1 MNVEK
6 HQKKGVKDTFLKK
19 RGKGESLLSY
29 VTPPLFGVFAWLFAG
44 CHVMFGAYP
53 LAFALLAAVRGNPLF
68 VWTGAVLGG
77 LTMPHD
83 GIAYAVF
90 YTLLLVLRLLFSFP
104 RKNSEEGEGY
114 FRELPQLQI
123 TSAILTGTAVGAWQ
137 LVTAGLTTHVLLFAA
152 ACVAL
157 PAICT
162 ALFAGVFA
170 AELQFDDLLGTRRYR
185 RGEVPLAGM
194 SPLYVEAGLI
204 TLFSAIAYAL
214 YQYDLFGL
222 SLGNCAATL
231 FTLSFAKRRGALR
244 GCVSGMLLALSVAP
258 TLAPA
263 FGILGLLSGALFSH
277 GTGYALM
284 LGIGGAALC
293 ASYFGGAGGLLGLL
307 PEMGVTALLSWPL
320 YLKMQATADG
330 TPTVA
335 GESDRAVDY
344 ATESVMVRQNEGQD
358 GLRLLSDALLSVSD
372 SFRREGMAE
381 ESPELADYFSLCDRV
396 CNRFCPTCQSRAL
409 CWEGERSCVSSIG
422 RIAEELRHCG
432 TLRPG
437 SDSFFPAFCDKEGA
451 ILRGIRSEA
460 AALCGDKRKSAHS
473 ALVATEYMML
483 SRLLGEE
490 SRTRGEEREP
500 NRELAARLQAAVT
513 AELPQLA
520 DCTLLVRGK
529 RRLCISLGTRAL
541 RPLGEHA
548 EDIHRLLERETGLS
562 LSQPKYEEINRIG
575 TLCMMARRRFGFTAA
590 TAVAA
595 YQDGEISGDVVTWFE
610 DEQGDYNHALLSDGM
625 GSGRRAARASQ
636 LVCSFM
642 EQFLGAGCGAPY
654 TVEMMH
660 HLLRG
665 RSEEVSAT
673 VDLFSL
679 DGISG
684 QGAFLK
690 CGAVSSYIKR
700 GDSLYRVRTKTPPI
714 GILKEYG
721 GEVVTF
727 DMQAGDTVIIM
738 SDGVCPEGEEATW
751 FMQKLNEDLREDP
764 QKAARQM
771 LALAAQKSGVEDDR
785 SVMLIS
791 VYELPQATAVEGKSA
806 DAA

>member
-6 HQKKGVKDTFLKK
+6 HQNEGVKDTFLKK
-19 RGKGESLLSY
+19 RGRGESLISY
-29 VTPPLFGVFAWLFAG
+29 LTPPLFGVFAWLFAG
-44 CHVMFGAYP
+44 SHVMFGAYP
-53 LAFALLAAVRGNPLF
+53 LAFALLASLRGNPLF
-68 VWTGAVLGG
+68 AWVGAVLGA
-77 LTMPHD
+77 LSMPHD
-83 GIAYAVF
+83 GIVYAVF
-90 YTLLLVLRLLFSFP
+90 YTLLLVLRLLFSAP
-104 RKNSEEGEGY
+104 RKKNDASEGY

-123 TSAILTGTAVGAWQ
+123 TSAILTGTAMAAWQ
-137 LVTAGLTTHVLLFAA
+137 LMTGGLTTYTLLFSAA
-152 ACVAL
+152 NIAL

-170 AELQFDDLLGTRRYR
+170 AELQFEDLLGTRRYR
-185 RGEVPLAGM
+185 KGQVPLAGL

-204 TLFSAIAYAL
+204 TLLSAMAYSL
-214 YQYDLFGL
+214 CQYELFGL

-231 FTLSFAKRRGALR
+231 FTLSFARRRGALR
-244 GCVSGMLLALSVAP
+244 GCVSGMLLALSVLP

-277 GTGYALM
+277 GTGYALV
-284 LGIGGAALC
+284 LGIGGATLC

-320 YLKMQATADG
+320 YLKMQSSDTLPV
-330 TPTVA
+330 TE

-344 ATESVMVRQNEGQD
+344 AAESVMSRQEGGQD

-396 CNRFCPTCQSRAL
+396 CNRFCPTCQSRSL
-409 CWEGERSCVSSIG
+409 CWEGERSCVSAIG
-422 RIAEELRHCG
+422 RIAEELRHSG

-437 SDSFFPAFCDKEGA
+437 SDSFFPAYCDKEGA
-451 ILRGIRSEA
+451 ILRGIRNEA
-460 AALCGDKRKSAHS
+460 AILCGDKHKSAHS

-490 SRTRGEEREP
+490 SRHRREEREL
-500 NRELAARLQAAVT
+500 NAELAARLQT
-513 AELPQLA
+513 ALAQELPQLA
-520 DCTLLVRGK
+520 GCTLLVRGK
-529 RRLCISLGTRAL
+529 RRLCLSIGTRAL

-548 EDIHRLLERETGLS
+548 EDIRRLMERETGLS
-562 LSQPKYEEINRIG
+562 LSMPRYEEVNRIG
-575 TLCMMARRRFGFTAA
+575 TLYMTAQRRFGFTAV

-595 YQDGEISGDVVTWFE
+595 FRDGEVSGDVVTWFE
-610 DEQGDYNHALLSDGM
+610 DEQGNYTHALLSDGM

-636 LVCSFM
+636 LVCGFM
-642 EQFLGAGCGAPY
+642 EQFLGAGCQTPY

-665 RSEEVSAT
+665 RSEEASAT

-684 QGAFLK
+684 EGAFLK

-700 GDSLYRVRTKTPPI
+700 GESLYRVRTKTPPI

-738 SDGVCPEGEEATW
+738 SDGVCPEGEEASW
-751 FMQKLNEDLREDP
+751 FMQKLNEDLQSDP
-764 QKAARQM
+764 QKAAQQI

-791 VYELPQATAVEGKSA
+791 VYELPKGTADQDADATAA
-806 DAA
+806 